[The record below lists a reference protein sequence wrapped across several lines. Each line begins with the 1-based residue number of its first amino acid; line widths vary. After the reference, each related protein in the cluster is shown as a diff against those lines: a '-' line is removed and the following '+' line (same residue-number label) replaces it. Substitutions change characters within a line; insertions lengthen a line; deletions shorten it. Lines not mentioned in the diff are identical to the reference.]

1 MESPSGSTT
10 EQEENVIMTAQ
21 NPTPETNA
29 VKAPR
34 RGLRR
39 WSWLMLA
46 LPLMLGGVA
55 YNAANAYAFP
65 GHDGAGQHE
74 RMQARMDRILT
85 DAGASDAQK
94 AQVKSIWA
102 NLGPQLKAARQ
113 QHMQIRQQIGQALAA
128 PTIDANAIEKLRQQ
142 SLQAIDSSSKL
153 LTQGMVQ
160 TAQVLTPD
168 QRQKVLSELHRH
180 HGHHGPGMDA
190 AE

>member
-1 MESPSGSTT
+1 MGSHSGSTT

-29 VKAPR
+29 VKPPR

-65 GHDGAGQHE
+65 GHDGAGMHE
-74 RMQARMDRILT
+74 RMQARLDRVLT
-85 DAGASDAQK
+85 EAGASDSQK

-102 NLGPQLKAARQ
+102 GLGPQLKAARQ
-113 QHMQIRQQIGQALAA
+113 QH
-128 PTIDANAIEKLRQQ
+128 
-142 SLQAIDSSSKL
+142 
-153 LTQGMVQ
+153 
-160 TAQVLTPD
+160 
-168 QRQKVLSELHRH
+168 
-180 HGHHGPGMDA
+180 
-190 AE
+190 

>member
-1 MESPSGSTT
+1 
-10 EQEENVIMTAQ
+10 MTAQ
-21 NPTPETNA
+21 TPTPETN
-29 VKAPR
+29 VVRTPR

-39 WSWLMLA
+39 WSWLLLA
-46 LPLMLGGVA
+46 APLMLGGVA
-55 YNAANAYAFP
+55 YNAANAYAHP
-65 GHDGAGQHE
+65 GQGDGAGMHE
-74 RMQARMDRILT
+74 RMQARLERILT
-85 DAGASDAQK
+85 DAGATDAQK

-113 QHMQIRQQIGQALAA
+113 QHMQLRQQIGQALAA

-180 HGHHGPGMDA
+180 GHHHPMMDA
-190 AE
+190 GE

>member
-1 MESPSGSTT
+1 
-10 EQEENVIMTAQ
+10 MTAQ
-21 NPTPETNA
+21 TPTPETN
-29 VKAPR
+29 VVRTPR

-39 WSWLMLA
+39 WSWLLLA
-46 LPLMLGGVA
+46 APLMLGGVA
-55 YNAANAYAFP
+55 YNAANAYGHP
-65 GHDGAGQHE
+65 GHGDGAGMHE
-74 RMQARMDRILT
+74 RMQARLDRILT

-113 QHMQIRQQIGQALAA
+113 QHMQLRQQIGQALAA

-180 HGHHGPGMDA
+180 GHHHPMMDA
-190 AE
+190 GE

>member
-1 MESPSGSTT
+1 
-10 EQEENVIMTAQ
+10 MTAQ

-29 VKAPR
+29 VKPPR

-55 YNAANAYAFP
+55 ANAHGFP

-85 DAGASDAQK
+85 DAGATDAQK

-113 QHMQIRQQIGQALAA
+113 QHMQLRQQIGQALAA
-128 PTIDANAIEKLRQQ
+128 PTIDTNAIEKLRQQ

-180 HGHHGPGMDA
+180 GHHHMGLDA
-190 AE
+190 GE

>member
-21 NPTPETNA
+21 NPTPETNV

-65 GHDGAGQHE
+65 GHGDGAGQHE
-74 RMQARMDRILT
+74 RMQARLDRILS

-128 PTIDANAIEKLRQQ
+128 PTIDTNAIEKLRQQ
-142 SLQAIDSSSKL
+142 SLQAIDNSSKL

-180 HGHHGPGMDA
+180 GHHHPGLDA
-190 AE
+190 GE

>member
-1 MESPSGSTT
+1 
-10 EQEENVIMTAQ
+10 MTAKI
-21 NPTPETNA
+21 PTPETNL
-29 VKAPR
+29 VRTPR

-39 WSWLMLA
+39 WSWLLLA
-46 LPLMLGGVA
+46 APLMLGGVA
-55 YNAANAYAFP
+55 YNAANAYGHP
-65 GHDGAGQHE
+65 GQGDGAGMHE

-113 QHMQIRQQIGQALAA
+113 QHMQLRQQIGQALAA
-128 PTIDANAIEKLRQQ
+128 PTIDTNAIEKLRQQ
-142 SLQAIDSSSKL
+142 SLQAIDKSSQL

>member
-1 MESPSGSTT
+1 MESQSGSTIDR
-10 EQEENVIMTAQ
+10 QEEIVIMTAQ

-29 VKAPR
+29 VRAPR

-55 YNAANAYAFP
+55 YNAANAYGHD
-65 GHDGAGQHE
+65 GHDGAGMHE
-74 RMQARMDRILT
+74 HMQARMDRILT
-85 DAGASDAQK
+85 AAGASDSQK

-102 NLGPQLKAARQ
+102 NLGPQLKTARQ
-113 QHMQIRQQIGQALAA
+113 QHMQLRQQIGQALAA
-128 PTIDANAIEKLRQQ
+128 PTIDTAAIEKLRQQ
-142 SLQAIDSSSKL
+142 SLTAIDKSSQL

-168 QRQKVLSELHRH
+168 QRQKVLSEIQR
-180 HGHHGPGMDA
+180 HGHHHPMMDA
-190 AE
+190 GE

>member
-1 MESPSGSTT
+1 
-10 EQEENVIMTAQ
+10 MTAQ

-29 VKAPR
+29 VQAPR

-55 YNAANAYAFP
+55 YNATNAYAFGDHGGP
-65 GHDGAGQHE
+65 GNHE

-94 AQVKSIWA
+94 AQVKAIWA

-128 PTIDANAIEKLRQQ
+128 PTIDGNAIEKLRQQ
-142 SLQAIDSSSKL
+142 SLQAIDKSSQL

-168 QRQKVLSELHRH
+168 QRQKVLTELHRH
-180 HGHHGPGMDA
+180 GHHHPGLDA
-190 AE
+190 GE

>member
-1 MESPSGSTT
+1 
-10 EQEENVIMTAQ
+10 MTAQ
-21 NPTPETNA
+21 SPNPETN
-29 VKAPR
+29 VTRAPR

-55 YNAANAYAFP
+55 YNAANAYGFP
-65 GHDGAGQHE
+65 GQGGPGNHE
-74 RMQARMDRILT
+74 RMQARMDKVLT
-85 DAGASDAQK
+85 DAGASDSQK
-94 AQVKSIWA
+94 AQVKSIWS

-128 PTIDANAIEKLRQQ
+128 PTIDTAAIEKLRQQ
-142 SLQAIDSSSKL
+142 SLQAIDKSSQL

-168 QRQKVLSELHRH
+168 QRQKVLSELHS
-180 HGHHGPGMDA
+180 HGHHHPGMDA
-190 AE
+190 GE

>member
-1 MESPSGSTT
+1 
-10 EQEENVIMTAQ
+10 MTAQ
-21 NPTPETNA
+21 TPTPETNA
-29 VKAPR
+29 VKPAR

-55 YNAANAYAFP
+55 YNAANADAHP
-65 GHDGAGQHE
+65 GHGEGDGAGMHE

-85 DAGASDAQK
+85 DAGATDAQK

-113 QHMQIRQQIGQALAA
+113 QHMQLRQQIGQALAA
-128 PTIDANAIEKLRQQ
+128 PTIDTNAIEKLRQQ

-180 HGHHGPGMDA
+180 GHHHMGLDA
-190 AE
+190 GE